1 MTVRNPPGAPASR
14 RWEARTTRAGGSD
27 QGTDMSRGLRALAR
41 GLAAVLATGT
51 AVAAAGAGVARAA
64 DNGSGP
70 VATAPSAPATQ
81 TLSGVAVN
89 GVRLELTLPK
99 QLPVDLP
106 GQQLAAREV
115 DVAVDDAG
123 GQGYTGTV
131 DVSVTAEGSA
141 AAHPPRVDQYDTDS
155 GSWRPVT
162 AAAGGGAALTVAAS
176 VTVPAGGSAQVRLR
190 VSPGTAVL
198 DDVKVSAATNGAS
211 VVGSV
216 PVTVPTF
223 QSTGLTA
230 SVQAG
235 TPDMVTGQLTNPTDV
250 AYKHVPVKLY
260 LKACPAP
267 PGKCF
272 GAADV
277 KLEARIGGA
286 WQTVAVHADPSVTG
300 GLSGTVFPDVSLAPG
315 DSVQLAARMTLN
327 SGAVAVN
334 PVPMAFG
341 PAGLTV
347 VDHGAAGGML
357 TVQPQAAPPPTP
369 TSTAGSASSTTASTA
384 PSSTES
390 SPSDPGSSTDPATP
404 SATSATP
411 ASDSPA
417 VAAGTPTAGES
428 SSSATILVA
437 AGLFAVCLAL
447 VLWFVQM
454 KRRERSAAAARRAG
468 YDR

>member
-1 MTVRNPPGAPASR
+1 M
-14 RWEARTTRAGGSD
+14 
-27 QGTDMSRGLRALAR
+27 
-41 GLAAVLATGT
+41 
-51 AVAAAGAGVARAA
+51 
-64 DNGSGP
+64 
-70 VATAPSAPATQ
+70 
-81 TLSGVAVN
+81 
-89 GVRLELTLPK
+89 
-99 QLPVDLP
+99 
-106 GQQLAAREV
+106 
-115 DVAVDDAG
+115 
-123 GQGYTGTV
+123 
-131 DVSVTAEGSA
+131 
-141 AAHPPRVDQYDTDS
+141 
-155 GSWRPVT
+155 T

-357 TVQPQAAPPPTP
+357 TVQPQAAPRPRRPPRP
-369 TSTAGSASSTTASTA
+369 
-384 PSSTES
+384 
-390 SPSDPGSSTDPATP
+390 
-404 SATSATP
+404 
-411 ASDSPA
+411 
-417 VAAGTPTAGES
+417 
-428 SSSATILVA
+428 
-437 AGLFAVCLAL
+437 
-447 VLWFVQM
+447 
-454 KRRERSAAAARRAG
+454 ARRARRPRARRRRAPSPPRRTRAPPPTRRRPRRRPRPRRATRPRSRPG
-468 YDR
+468 PRPRASRRRAPRSWWRPGCSRCAWRWCCGSCR